1 MTNFDAAFSS
11 GNVLKF
17 PDIGDSY
24 TFTVTDL
31 TEEDRINLNG
41 QEETVLVIHGL
52 DDTGDAVRLFCNK
65 NQMKYAIGKAVQETT
80 GKPGAPQTGG
90 KLSIKRTE
98 DGPVK
103 KAGYSAPHGY
113 AAKYEAPDPA
123 AAIDAAFGGSTE
135 PF

>member
-1 MTNFDAAFSS
+1 MTDFDAAFSS

-31 TEEDRINLNG
+31 TQEDRINLNG

-65 NQMKYAIGKAVQETT
+65 NQMKYAIGNAVQTAT
-80 GKPGAPQTGG
+80 GKPGAPKPGG

-123 AAIDAAFGGSTE
+123 AAIDAAFGNTE